1 MPPVAGVVGRIARD
15 DGVRWIRR
23 TRSPRSWTGP
33 KEAALRAATLASGL
47 AYRGIAGPTWYI
59 DLSSERPK
67 LDAAGVA
74 LLATYGGIG
83 ELGSH
88 PGYVDDRLGAADGL
102 VERERDLRLLTDPL
116 LRTALG
122 NETLRW
128 RVP

>member
-1 MPPVAGVVGRIARD
+1 M
-15 DGVRWIRR
+15 
-23 TRSPRSWTGP
+23 
-33 KEAALRAATLASGL
+33 
-47 AYRGIAGPTWYI
+47 
-59 DLSSERPK
+59 
-67 LDAAGVA
+67 A

-122 NETLRW
+122 DETLRW